1 VLEEAGVTDVAVV
14 AVVGFEVTV
23 ELLEA
28 PEADVVPE
36 AEADFEAD
44 FEADV
49 PLLEPVAVHPAC

>member
-44 FEADV
+44 V
-49 PLLEPVAVHPAC
+49 PPLEPVAVHPAC